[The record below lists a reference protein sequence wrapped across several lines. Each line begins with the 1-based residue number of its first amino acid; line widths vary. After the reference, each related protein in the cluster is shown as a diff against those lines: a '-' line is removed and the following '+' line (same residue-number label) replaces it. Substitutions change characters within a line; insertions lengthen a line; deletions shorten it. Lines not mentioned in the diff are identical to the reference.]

1 MILLGAIAWIIVVSL
16 IIDKKFPTPLAME
29 TSPYLYQ
36 YPKPSDNLTQ
46 WIDKLEEKECRNCP
60 VGFSKIDRNGL
71 RSYGC
76 LQFQLPTFKQYFIRY
91 YPEAAK
97 NMEKTD
103 WENQIY
109 DCDLQKELAYK
120 MLKDDYGNWKHWNWS
135 ITIRGLEKPPIN
147 P

>member
-46 WIDKLEEKECRNCP
+46 WIDKLEKKECRNCP
-60 VGFSKIDRNGL
+60 VGFSKIDNNGL

-76 LQFQLPTFKQYFIRY
+76 LQFQLPTFKQYYTKY
-91 YPEAAK
+91 YPEVVK
-97 NMEKTD
+97 NMEEASERD
-103 WENQIY
+103 
-109 DCDLQKELAYK
+109 DLVSTNMSE
-120 MLKDDYGNWKHWNWS
+120 S
-135 ITIRGLEKPPIN
+135 
-147 P
+147 